1 MLKSI
6 IPSASLGGK
15 SVQKGPFVPD
25 DLPLA
30 NLDWRK
36 LLPLAG
42 RANAALARY
51 DGMLQTL
58 PSPAVLL
65 SPITVNEAV
74 LSSRIEG
81 TQATLEEVLERDAG
95 IEGPEARR
103 GDIEEI
109 SNYRAAVTN
118 AEAELTHRPITLS
131 LIKTVHQRLMQ
142 GVRGRDK
149 SPGAF
154 RVDQN
159 WIGRQGD
166 PIDRARFIPPSP
178 LILPQKLEE
187 WEAYLQTEDEDP
199 ILQTA
204 IAHAQFEILHPFKDG
219 NGRIGRMLIP
229 LLLYKRGALSSPM
242 FYLSEYFEAR
252 RDVYY
257 DHLLT
262 ITDAG
267 DWQGWV
273 EFFVAAVVAQAE
285 ANLAKV
291 RLIRDLYERMR
302 REFVEVTHSQYAGN
316 AVDAFFARPII
327 RAPDFQLAA
336 GFNTRVTANNMLR
349 QLEGAKLIKRIREGA
364 GRTAAV
370 YALPAL
376 INIAEGR
383 PVL

>member
-1 MLKSI
+1 MAIK
-6 IPSASLGGK
+6 AC
-15 SVQKGPFVPD
+15 VPD
-25 DLPLA
+25 ALPLA
-30 NLDWRK
+30 DLNWRK

-42 RANAALARY
+42 RANGALARY

-58 PSPAVLL
+58 PNPGVLL

-95 IEGPEARR
+95 IEAPENRR

-109 SNYRAAVTN
+109 SNYRAAVGD
-118 AEAELTHRPITLS
+118 AEATLAHRPISLS
-131 LIKTVHQRLMQ
+131 LVKSVHQRLMQ

-149 SPGAF
+149 TPGAF
-154 RVDQN
+154 REDQN

-166 PIDRARFIPPSP
+166 PIEKARFIPPSP
-178 LILPQKLEE
+178 LILQQKLEE
-187 WEAYLQTEDEDP
+187 WEGYLQNEDEDP

-219 NGRIGRMLIP
+219 NGRIGRMLVP

-242 FYLSEYFEAR
+242 FYLSEFLEAH

-257 DHLLT
+257 DHLLA
-262 ITDAG
+262 ITDRG
-267 DWQGWV
+267 DWQSWV
-273 EFFVAAVVAQAE
+273 EFFVEAVVTQAE
-285 ANLAKV
+285 SNLAKV
-291 RLIRDLYERMR
+291 QQIRALYDDMR
-302 REFVEVTHSQYAGN
+302 RQFADVTHSQYAGN
-316 AVDAFFARPII
+316 AVDTFFARPII
-327 RAPDFQLAA
+327 RATDFRELA
-336 GFNTRVTANNMLR
+336 GLNTRVTANKMLR
-349 QLEGAKLIKRIREGA
+349 QLESAGLIRRIREGA
-364 GRTAAV
+364 GAAPSV